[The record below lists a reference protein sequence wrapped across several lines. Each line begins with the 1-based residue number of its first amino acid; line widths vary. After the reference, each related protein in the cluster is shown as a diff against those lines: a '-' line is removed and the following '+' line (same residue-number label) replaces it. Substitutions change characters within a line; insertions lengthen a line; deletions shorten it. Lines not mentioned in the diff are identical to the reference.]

1 MASSVSSGVA
11 ITKAGAV
18 PVVAQDEKDASHL
31 IPSPTFTFVCWLE
44 GVLASADENE
54 NVEAV
59 LLGLGAIAVCFLF
72 GYGIV
77 FLTKC
82 QLGFS
87 AIGLG

>member
-1 MASSVSSGVA
+1 MASSVRSGVA

-59 LLGLGAIAVCFLF
+59 LLGLGAIAVCFRF
-72 GYGIV
+72 G
-77 FLTKC
+77 
-82 QLGFS
+82 
-87 AIGLG
+87 